1 MPMLV
6 LAIVSAIASNFGCN
20 IGNAEEMSR
29 FITRRGDQLLDG
41 EKPYRFISVNIPNLL
56 VIEDAFSFAGK
67 NPWRWPDE
75 FEINDALESVRQMG
89 GQVVRTYVISVYREG
104 SDMGKTVHVFAPGEF
119 NEEGFKTLD
128 KVVEI
133 AHRKGIRL
141 MIPFFDRAPWMG
153 GQPQYAAF
161 RGKKPDA
168 FWTDPEIIADFK
180 KTVEHVINRKN
191 TYTGT
196 LYRDEPAIF
205 GWETGNEIDATEDWT
220 HEIAAYIKQLD
231 SNHLVVDGRSLHG
244 VSQWQVD
251 EPNTDLV
258 TTHHYPH
265 GAGVADFVPAI
276 ETGLALTKGKKPY
289 AIGEFG
295 FTATPQI
302 KRVYDTVIG
311 DGMAGALL
319 WSLRFHNRDG
329 GFYWHMEVGAGGNFY
344 KAYHWPGFESGAAY
358 DERAVLQ
365 LTRDKAFEIQGLSP
379 PEIEKPTAA
388 KLLPIQNPATI
399 SWQGSAGASS
409 YDVERAE
416 KSDGPWSFVG
426 RDVSDADA
434 QYRPLFS
441 DVLAEPG
448 KTYYYRVVAKNSAG
462 KAGFSNVV
470 GPVSASRRTLV
481 DECRDLKSLHE
492 STGGVTVRTSNARLT
507 KEDGDRFALP
517 AGAAVGYR
525 FDSPAHAWRV
535 YAFAPKDDVE
545 LTVAASADGKDYQP
559 LKAERTSY
567 SAGHGDY
574 GYLAPVLFEGVCPAG
589 TAKYLRFSLS
599 GGEEPGSGGGPKSTS
614 SAPSPTASESAF
626 PLQISRVEIDFEPAK

>member
-1 MPMLV
+1 MIRFSPTLV
-6 LAIVSAIASNFGCN
+6 RAAAIVATILVAAESNFAFADD
-20 IGNAEEMSR
+20 IDQ
-29 FITRRGDQLLDG
+29 FVTRKGDQLLLG

-56 VIEDAFSFAGK
+56 VIEDAFSFEGK

-104 SDMGKTVHVFAPGEF
+104 SDMGKTVHVLAPGEF

-128 KVVEI
+128 KVIEI
-133 AHRKGIRL
+133 AHQKGIRL

-161 RGKKPDA
+161 HGKKTDE

-191 TYTGT
+191 TYTGR

-205 GWETGNEIDATEDWT
+205 GWETGNEIDATQDWT

-244 VSQWQVD
+244 VAAWQVE

-265 GAGVADFVPAI
+265 GPGVADFVPAI
-276 ETGLALTKGKKPY
+276 REAYAMTKGKKPY

-295 FTATPQI
+295 FTSTPEI

-344 KAYHWPGFESGAAY
+344 KAYHWPGFTSGDAY
-358 DERAVLQ
+358 DERAVMQ
-365 LTRDKAFEIQGLSP
+365 LTRDKGFEIQGLKP
-379 PEIEKPTAA
+379 PEIVRPAPL
-388 KLLPIQNPATI
+388 KLLPIENPAMI
-399 SWQGSAGASS
+399 SWQGSVGASG
-409 YDVERAE
+409 YDVERADQA
-416 KSDGPWSFVG
+416 SGPWSYVG
-426 RDVSDADA
+426 KNVSDADA
-434 QYRPLFS
+434 QYRALFS
-441 DVLAEPG
+441 DASAEP
-448 KTYYYRVVAKNSAG
+448 KKAYYYRVAAINSAG
-462 KAGFSNVV
+462 KSDSSNVV
-470 GPVSASRRTLV
+470 GPVTVSSRMIV
-481 DECRDLKSLHE
+481 DECRDLKTLHD
-492 STGGVTVRTSNARLT
+492 SAGGVAVRTTNARLT

-517 AGAAVGYR
+517 AGGAITYR
-525 FDSPAHAWRV
+525 LDGPVRAWRV
-535 YAFAPKDDVE
+535 FAFAPKDVE
-545 LTVAASADGKDYQP
+545 LIAAASSDGKEFQ
-559 LKAERTSY
+559 LIQAQGKSY
-567 SAGHGDY
+567 SAGRGDY
-574 GYLAPVLFEGVCPAG
+574 GYLAPILFQGSGIPGEAR
-589 TAKYLRFSLS
+589 YLRFSLPS
-599 GGEEPGSGGGPKSTS
+599 GSG
-614 SAPSPTASESAF
+614 SAPSEGQKPRADSESAF
-626 PLQISRVEIDFEPAK
+626 PLQISRVEIEVGTAR